1 MGEIGIHTGR
11 NGKQNC
17 RFWWLLLSAT
27 NALKGV
33 DDRLRSISQS
43 KETLLP
49 AAGRQKKEDWT
60 QAPVLRMA
68 DHWRRLMPRLRS
80 ASCADSRALI
90 KQE

>member
-33 DDRLRSISQS
+33 NDRLSVKAKRLSYLHL
-43 KETLLP
+43 E
-49 AAGRQKKEDWT
+49 GRKRKIGHKPQF
-60 QAPVLRMA
+60 
-68 DHWRRLMPRLRS
+68 
-80 ASCADSRALI
+80 
-90 KQE
+90 